1 MFEHQPNLD
10 PYGLYRR
17 LLEMRAQGLRDVLV
31 QRLIRRC
38 QKQSVGL
45 SENDGL
51 KNLWEEICIAIRI
64 EHPMRSLYESHLQDH
79 LNALVK
85 ALPAID
91 QQTLWLTT
99 YQGTEYATSP
109 EWIPGNEKP
118 APPWPSL
125 KPSEWPLDTRKIA
138 VEIIND
144 DVLYERV
151 NYDNARIRA
160 YEGR

>member
-17 LLEMRAQGLRDVLV
+17 LLEMHAKILRDVLV

-38 QKQSVGL
+38 QKQPVGL
-45 SENDGL
+45 LGDGGL

-64 EHPMRSLYESHLQDH
+64 DHPMRNLYESHLEDH
-79 LNALVK
+79 LNALVM

-91 QQTLWLTT
+91 QQTLWLMT

-109 EWIPGNEKP
+109 EWIPGEQP
-118 APPWPSL
+118 SLPGPSL
-125 KPSEWPLDTRKIA
+125 KPSEWPVDTRKVA
-138 VEIIND
+138 TEIIND
-144 DVLYERV
+144 DVLYECV
-151 NYDNARIRA
+151 NYDNARIRT